1 MEAEPA
7 PVAVVTENSGQIIQ
21 VSDLR
26 KKKKYSVNRMR
37 QFKPVLDRSRGSRKG
52 SKITRA
58 RVHDIILAGVGKNI
72 TRVSVDS
79 VCMVR
84 GLVDLVIQSVVE
96 EALMHRG
103 EEMYITVSAVEKALE
118 ALKRRDFFARVVE
131 DLEHTEKINGDMKS
145 VITGHYGTVP
155 TIEDIRQYLG
165 KD

>member
-7 PVAVVTENSGQIIQ
+7 PVAVVTENDGQIIQ

-26 KKKKYSVNRMR
+26 KKKKSSVNRMK
-37 QFKPVLDRSRGSRKG
+37 QFKSVLDRSRGSRKG
-52 SKITRA
+52 SKITQA

-72 TRVSVDS
+72 TRVSVES

-96 EALMHRG
+96 EALMYRR
-103 EEMYITVSAVEKALE
+103 EEMRITLSDVEKGLE
-118 ALKRRDFFARVVE
+118 SLKRRDFFAKVVE
-131 DLEHTEKINGDMKS
+131 DIERTEKINSDMKS

-155 TIEDIRQYLG
+155 TIEDIRQYLD